1 LKKGVDSMTEPMD
14 TQEMLAEYGTFKSS
28 QLEVLDILIDTL
40 KLEKSVYKVAKVDL
54 ESIVKIPQNAKW
66 FIKWEF
72 LTRKLTKWHI
82 PHTKEDA
89 LPFIDSMINNID
101 ECINEL
107 VEERR

>member
-1 LKKGVDSMTEPMD
+1 MTAPKD

-40 KLEKSVYKVAKVDL
+40 INKKVFYLRGKDAL
-54 ESIVKIPQNAKW
+54 ESINEFTTKHTPSLNKQLIKKILK
-66 FIKWEF
+66 
-72 LTRKLTKWHI
+72 TLTKWNI

>member
-1 LKKGVDSMTEPMD
+1 MTEPMD

-28 QLEVLDILIDTL
+28 QLEVLDVLIDTL
-40 KLEKSVYKVAKVDL
+40 KLERSVYKVAKVDL
-54 ESIVKIPQNAKW
+54 ESKTPQNSKW
-66 FIKWEF
+66 LIK
-72 LTRKLTKWHI
+72 KLTKWNI